1 MNDRTQQEVA
11 ALFRQYG
18 PPIYRRA
25 LRLLN
30 DPAEAEEAMQEIFIK
45 ALKHFDDLDDRR
57 LILNWLYRITTNH
70 CLNQIRGRRRRA
82 AAYSTFATERA
93 GDMKSAPVSMT
104 AMRQLLSQAEPKQ
117 AQAAVFVHI
126 DGMSYSEA
134 ATRLG
139 VSKRTVGNLV
149 QRFGAWAAGQLE
161 ATA

>member
-1 MNDRTQQEVA
+1 MNTPTQRDVA

-45 ALKHFDDLDDRR
+45 ALKHFDELADQR

-70 CLNQIRGRRRRA
+70 CLNQLRGRRRRA
-82 AAYSTFATERA
+82 VAYSTFATERA
-93 GDMKSAPVSMT
+93 GDAKAAPLSMT
-104 AMRQLLSQAEPKQ
+104 AMRQLLSQADPKQ
-117 AQAAVFVHI
+117 AQAAVYVHI

-139 VSKRTVGNLV
+139 VSKRTVGNLIE
-149 QRFGAWAAGQLE
+149 RFGAWAAGQLG